1 MHLAHPSF
9 TTSGKSKMKSKFRT
23 AEDAQKSRQADLD
36 WKALQKKWSV
46 DGENKKQTR
55 ALAALTYSPG
65 PLSYRGSDQP
75 KIPSLAS
82 DWGNCTKAPD
92 RVYTGTKMI
101 GIGQLHKSNAV
112 PVFSKEDAVAISQ
125 MRRG

>member
-1 MHLAHPSF
+1 
-9 TTSGKSKMKSKFRT
+9 MKPKFRT
-23 AEDAQKSRQADLD
+23 AEDAQKARQDDAA

-46 DGENKKQTR
+46 DDENKKQTR
-55 ALAALTYSPG
+55 ALTAPAYRPG

-92 RVYTGTKMI
+92 RVYTGDAI
-101 GIGQLHKSNAV
+101 CGISQMHKSNAV
-112 PVFSKEDAVAISQ
+112 PVFNTDHIMEIAR
-125 MRRG
+125 MRR